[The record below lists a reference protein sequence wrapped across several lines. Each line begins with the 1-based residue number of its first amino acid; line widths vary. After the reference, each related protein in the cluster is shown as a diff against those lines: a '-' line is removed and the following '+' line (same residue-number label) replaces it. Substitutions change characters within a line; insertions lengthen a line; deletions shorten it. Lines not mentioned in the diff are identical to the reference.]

1 MLLAA
6 LRLFHERGIDATSV
20 DDVLAAA
27 EAGKGSSTATS
38 RAGRSSLP
46 QDWSTQD
53 WIVDLGDKIRL
64 AEATGLI
71 FDRLAGAADQGA
83 LPDA

>member
-1 MLLAA
+1 M
-6 LRLFHERGIDATSV
+6 
-20 DDVLAAA
+20 
-27 EAGKGSSTATS
+27 
-38 RAGRSSLP
+38 P